1 MVFHSF
7 SIIDLLYIEKMLEF
21 KYRICKTD
29 SDGLDFGISVVVS
42 AQGAVALLLG
52 IAGYEGDKTKNSR

>member
-1 MVFHSF
+1 
-7 SIIDLLYIEKMLEF
+7 MLEF

-42 AQGAVALLLG
+42 AQGAVVLLLG